1 MAPSRDGIAVF
12 LPLVVAI
19 GIIVSTVFIH
29 AFALIAIVHY
39 VRRERQLGR
48 VGTWFWTD
56 VIIVA
61 GTVLVALAA
70 HLVEVAAWAL
80 AFVLC
85 REFPDYAAAFY
96 HSAVN
101 YTTLGY
107 GDVIMSASWRL
118 LGPLEAADG
127 SLMFGVST
135 GMIFALILRLI
146 QARYPESGS

>member
-39 VRRERQLGR
+39 LRRERQLGR

-85 REFPDYAAAFY
+85 RGISRLCSGFLSLRGELHYA
-96 HSAVN
+96 
-101 YTTLGY
+101 G
-107 GDVIMSASWRL
+107 
-118 LGPLEAADG
+118 
-127 SLMFGVST
+127 
-135 GMIFALILRLI
+135 LR
-146 QARYPESGS
+146 RCHHV